1 MFYLYL
7 IFNKNK
13 FLQSYLPDVLNFPAF
28 VPKLQVKRNFM
39 AKIDVLLKMIMEH
52 GASDL
57 HICVGEP
64 PLLRI
69 NGELQRTKFHDLV
82 PEETE
87 VLLLEMLDEKTLSLF
102 KEKKDIDF
110 AYELPGVARFR
121 GNVFTER
128 RGYGGVFRV
137 IPAEIK
143 TLRDLNIPDAVY
155 SLARLKKGMVL
166 VTGAT
171 GSGKSTTLAA
181 MIDLINKEKDHHI
194 ITLEDPIEFIHPKCK
209 CLIHQ
214 RQLGFHMESFASGLR
229 AALREDPDVILVGE
243 MRDLDTIQLA
253 LTAAETGLLVLGTL
267 HTSSAP
273 KTIDRII
280 DVFPT
285 TQQSQIRTML
295 GESLRGVV
303 SQSLLRRADRKGR
316 IAALEVMICNQAI
329 QNLIRE
335 GKTFQIMSVM
345 QTGKNIGMQTMADH
359 IKKLLQDSVITQE
372 EADIY
377 ASRID

>member
-1 MFYLYL
+1 
-7 IFNKNK
+7 
-13 FLQSYLPDVLNFPAF
+13 
-28 VPKLQVKRNFM
+28 M
-39 AKIDVLLKMIMEH
+39 AKIDTLLKMILEY

-82 PEETE
+82 PEEAE

-102 KEKKDIDF
+102 KAKKDIDF
-110 AYELPGVARFR
+110 AYELEGLARFR
-121 GNVFTER
+121 GNIFTER
-128 RGYGGVFRV
+128 KGLAGVFRV
-137 IPAEIK
+137 IPASIK
-143 TLRDLNIPDAVY
+143 TLRDLSMPEAVY
-155 SLARLKKGMVL
+155 SLARLKKGLVL
-166 VTGAT
+166 VTGPT

-194 ITLEDPIEFIHPKCK
+194 VTLEDPIEFIHPRGK

-214 RQLGFHMESFASGLR
+214 RQLGFHMESFTAGLR

-267 HTSSAP
+267 HTASAP

-285 TQQSQIRTML
+285 SQQSQIRTML

-316 IAALEVMICNQAI
+316 VAALEVMICNQAI

-335 GKTFQIMSVM
+335 GKTFQILSIM
-345 QTGKNIGMQTMADH
+345 QTGKNIGMQIMSDNV
-359 IKKLLQDSVITQE
+359 KKHLQDGLISQE
-372 EADIY
+372 EADLYI
-377 ASRID
+377 SRIDA

>member
-1 MFYLYL
+1 
-7 IFNKNK
+7 
-13 FLQSYLPDVLNFPAF
+13 
-28 VPKLQVKRNFM
+28 M
-39 AKIDVLLKMIMEH
+39 AKIDALLRMILEH

-87 VLLLEMLDEKTLSLF
+87 VLLLEMLDEKSLGLF
-102 KEKKDIDF
+102 RSKKDVDF
-110 AYELPGVARFR
+110 AYELEGFARFR
-121 GNVFTER
+121 GNIFTER
-128 RGYGGVFRV
+128 KGIGGVFRV
-137 IPAEIK
+137 IPAQIK
-143 TLRDLNIPDAVY
+143 TLRDLAIPDAVY

-194 ITLEDPIEFIHPKCK
+194 ITLEDPIEFIHPRGK

-214 RQLGFHMESFASGLR
+214 RQLGFHMESFATGLR

-285 TQQSQIRTML
+285 TQQAQIRTML
-295 GESLRGVV
+295 GESLRGVI

-316 IAALEVMICNQAI
+316 IAALEIMICNSAI

-335 GKTFQIMSVM
+335 GKTFQILSVM
-345 QTGKNIGMQTMADH
+345 QTGKNIGMQTMVEH
-359 IKKLLQDSVITQE
+359 VKKLLQDGAITQE

-377 ASRID
+377 IGKND

>member
-1 MFYLYL
+1 
-7 IFNKNK
+7 
-13 FLQSYLPDVLNFPAF
+13 
-28 VPKLQVKRNFM
+28 M
-39 AKIDVLLKMIMEH
+39 AKIDALLRMILEH

-87 VLLLEMLDEKTLSLF
+87 VLLLEMLDEKSLGLF
-102 KEKKDIDF
+102 RSKKDVDF
-110 AYELPGVARFR
+110 AYELEGFARFR
-121 GNVFTER
+121 GNIFTER
-128 RGYGGVFRV
+128 KGIGGVFRV
-137 IPAEIK
+137 IPAQIK
-143 TLRDLNIPDAVY
+143 TLRDLAIPDAVY
-155 SLARLKKGMVL
+155 SLARLKKGLVL

-194 ITLEDPIEFIHPKCK
+194 ITLEDPIEFIHPRGK

-214 RQLGFHMESFASGLR
+214 RQLGFHMESFATGLR
-229 AALREDPDVILVGE
+229 AALREDPDVILGGE

-285 TQQSQIRTML
+285 TQQAQIRTML
-295 GESLRGVV
+295 GESLRGVI

-316 IAALEVMICNQAI
+316 IAALEIMICNSAI

-335 GKTFQIMSVM
+335 GKTFQILSVM
-345 QTGKNIGMQTMADH
+345 QTGKNIGMQTMVEH
-359 IKKLLQDSVITQE
+359 VKKLLQDGAITQE

-377 ASRID
+377 IGKND